1 VLYVAKACQRRPG
14 EQPHI
19 EDCQKWPCSGREME
33 GRARGGRDFN
43 GRRAVRG
50 RRRVAAVYERAKWSV
65 FHRNRRIGRVRYIV
79 VISTKYHLYILR
91 VCGH

>member
-1 VLYVAKACQRRPG
+1 MYVAKACQRRSG

-19 EDCQKWPCSGREME
+19 QDCQKRSCSECEME

-50 RRRVAAVYERAKWSV
+50 RRRVAAVYERAKRSV
-65 FHRNRRIGRVRYIV
+65 FHRNRRIGRVWYIMV
-79 VISTKYHLYILR
+79 VFTTYHL
-91 VCGH
+91 

>member
-1 VLYVAKACQRRPG
+1 LKLIILYVAKACQRRPS

-19 EDCQKWPCSGREME
+19 EDCQRRPCSEREME
-33 GRARGGRDFN
+33 GCARGGRDFN

-65 FHRNRRIGRVRYIV
+65 FHRNCRIGRVRYIM
-79 VISTKYHLYILR
+79 VIYTK
-91 VCGH
+91 